1 MIKILP
7 ITKKITQT
15 NYGSRNGN
23 SIKYIVCHYTGNA
36 TDTAAA
42 NANYFYTDY
51 RGASAHYFVDDNSIY
66 QVVEDNNA
74 SWAVG
79 DGKGAYGITNQNSI
93 SIEMCCKNT
102 VITETTENNAIEL
115 VKYLMNKYNINVD
128 HVVRHYDASRKICP
142 NWQDNNWAR
151 WSTLKTKLTKTETKE
166 PEVNRSMYVFSK
178 NWYLYKYPDVAA
190 SSYKDDPYAH
200 YLKYGKK
207 EGRLPL
213 PPIPKEYNEG
223 DYLELNPDIAAAV
236 EKGTYSSG
244 LHHYISYG
252 FKENRKVSK

>member
-115 VKYLMNKYNINVD
+115 VKYLMNKFSYLQISESAI
-128 HVVRHYDASRKICP
+128 RI
-142 NWQDNNWAR
+142 
-151 WSTLKTKLTKTETKE
+151 TT
-166 PEVNRSMYVFSK
+166 VFPAGPALCGAAERPFS
-178 NWYLYKYPDVAA
+178 WLLRIRCSLLLLRCLLRRAFYL
-190 SSYKDDPYAH
+190 
-200 YLKYGKK
+200 
-207 EGRLPL
+207 
-213 PPIPKEYNEG
+213 
-223 DYLELNPDIAAAV
+223 
-236 EKGTYSSG
+236 
-244 LHHYISYG
+244 LH
-252 FKENRKVSK
+252 